1 MNARSIGFE
10 KMATPN
16 SETPP
21 ILVVAALGRELAGL
35 NREAID
41 GVTLLDTG
49 EGTDNARRIL
59 DDWLEHNTARAIV
72 SIGFAGS
79 LSNALQAGDLVIAS
93 SIRDAVAQPDKS
105 LLSSA
110 ENVQLPEV
118 PIHNGIAIT
127 TDEIIWQAESKRAL
141 AKTLELNEIGIVDM
155 ESTAVAGVCG
165 RHELPFLIVRSITDL
180 LDEDL
185 PLNFNLYRGEDGRV
199 DSARIVKAAL
209 LRPRALSGLMELR
222 RRSELC
228 AQRMADFVRVLAL
241 LIGQRPR

>member
-16 SETPP
+16 SETSP
-21 ILVVAALGRELAGL
+21 ILVVAALGRGLASL

-118 PIHNGIAIT
+118 PVHNGIAIT

-141 AKTLELNEIGIVDM
+141 AATLELNEIGIVDM

-241 LIGQRPR
+241 LISQRPR

>member
-16 SETPP
+16 SETFP
-21 ILVVAALGRELAGL
+21 ILVVAALGRELAIL

-41 GVTLLDTG
+41 GVALLETG
-49 EGTDNARRIL
+49 EGTDNARRCL

-72 SIGFAGS
+72 SIGFAGA
-79 LSNALQAGDLVIAS
+79 LSNALQAGNIVIAS
-93 SIRDAVAQPDKS
+93 KVRDGVAQPDKA
-105 LLSSA
+105 LLSA
-110 ENVQLPEV
+110 ADRVQLAEV
-118 PIHNGIAIT
+118 PVHTGIAIT
-127 TDEIIWQAESKRAL
+127 TNEIIWQAESKRAL
-141 AKTLELNEIGIVDM
+141 AATLEPNEIGIVDM
-155 ESTAVAGVCG
+155 ESTAIASVSN
-165 RHELPFLIVRSITDL
+165 RHGLPFIIVRSITDL

-228 AQRMADFVRVLAL
+228 AQGMADFVRVLAP
-241 LIGQRPR
+241 LISQRPR